1 MYKNYISKMSSG
13 YPRSKEKFSMPL
25 HVRLIYQVR
34 NANALQTYIIEN
46 SKVSRNIQIYTK
58 EFRIL
63 GTQ

>member
-13 YPRSKEKFSMPL
+13 YPCPKEKFSLPL

-46 SKVSRNIQIYTK
+46 LAVSRNIQIYTK